1 MYSGSA
7 PVSAECGMPVTV
19 VRLDAVQVLAVAALG
34 VVTGA
39 WLKRRVPL
47 LDRLHIPAS
56 VVGGMLWAL
65 LVLLLRDRWLN
76 VEMDMTLRDIF
87 MVAFFTSVG
96 ISARLTLIRQGGRQ
110 VFALWLLATGGA
122 VLQNAVGIGLAVLL
136 RLDPLIGVVCGSV
149 SMTGGPATAL
159 AFGATFE
166 QMGLAGA
173 TTLGIAAAMFG
184 ITWSGL
190 LGGYAGGRI
199 IERQGLRP
207 ASRSNIANGL
217 EQLEQIARARDVE
230 PGTLLAAGGNV
241 AGEASLLSNV
251 VAIAVAM
258 GLGTLLSRAIE
269 RAGVVLPAYI
279 GAMVAAAFLRNLDDR
294 FHFARIT
301 QRHIDEIAG
310 VALNLFIVMALLT
323 LRLWE
328 LVHLA
333 GPVLLI
339 LTAQVV
345 LTWLLA
351 AAVSFPMMGRDYESA
366 VMAAGYI
373 GFMLGTTANALACMQ
388 VLTEKYGSAVRAVV
402 VVSLVGAFL
411 IDFTNALV
419 ITVTANLLR

>member
-1 MYSGSA
+1 
-7 PVSAECGMPVTV
+7 MPVTA
-19 VRLDAVQVLAVAALG
+19 VRLDAVQVLALAALG
-34 VVTGA
+34 VAVGA
-39 WLKRRVPL
+39 WLKRRVRL

-56 VVGGMLWAL
+56 VLGGLLWAL
-65 LVLLLRDRWLN
+65 LVLILRDRWLN
-76 VEMDMTLRDIF
+76 VEMDMALRDIL

-96 ISARLTLIRQGGRQ
+96 MSARLQLIRQGGRQ
-110 VFALWLLATGGA
+110 VLVFWLLATGGA
-122 VLQNAVGIGLAVLL
+122 VLQNALGIALAVLL

-184 ITWSGL
+184 ITSSGL
-190 LGGYAGGRI
+190 LGGFAGGHI
-199 IERQGLRP
+199 IERQALRLTTANNREALEHVANSGGVP
-207 ASRSNIANGL
+207 DPHASLPVDR
-217 EQLEQIARARDVE
+217 
-230 PGTLLAAGGNV
+230 NV
-241 AGEASLLSNV
+241 AEQTSLLGNV

-258 GLGTLLSRAIE
+258 GLGTLLSMAIE
-269 RAGVVLPAYI
+269 RAGVVLPAYV
-279 GAMVAAAFLRNLDDR
+279 GAMVAAALLRNLDDR
-294 FHFARIT
+294 LHFARIA
-301 QRHIDEIAG
+301 QPHVEEIAN

-333 GPVLLI
+333 APVLLI
-339 LTAQVV
+339 LTAQVA

-351 AAVSFPMMGRDYESA
+351 ARVSFPVMGRDYDSA
-366 VMAAGYI
+366 IMSAGYV
-373 GFMLGTTANALACMQ
+373 GFMIGTTANALACMQ
-388 VLTEKYGSAVRAVV
+388 VLTEKYGPAVRAVMI
-402 VVSLVGAFL
+402 VSLVGAFL

>member
-1 MYSGSA
+1 
-7 PVSAECGMPVTV
+7 MPVTA
-19 VRLDAVQVLAVAALG
+19 VRLDAVQVLALAALG
-34 VVTGA
+34 VAVGA
-39 WLKRRVPL
+39 WLKRRVRL

-56 VVGGMLWAL
+56 VLGGLLWAL
-65 LVLLLRDRWLN
+65 LVLILRDRWLN
-76 VEMDMTLRDIF
+76 VEMDMALRDIL

-96 ISARLTLIRQGGRQ
+96 MSARLQLIRQGGRQ
-110 VFALWLLATGGA
+110 VLVFWLLATGGA
-122 VLQNAVGIGLAVLL
+122 VLQNALGIALAVLL

-184 ITWSGL
+184 ITSSGL
-190 LGGYAGGRI
+190 LGGFAGGHI
-199 IERQGLRP
+199 IERQALRLTT
-207 ASRSNIANGL
+207 ANNREAL
-217 EQLEQIARARDVE
+217 EHVANS
-230 PGTLLAAGGNV
+230 GGV
-241 AGEASLLSNV
+241 PDPHASLLVDRNVAEQTSLLGNV

-258 GLGTLLSRAIE
+258 GLGTLLSMAIE
-269 RAGVVLPAYI
+269 RAGVVLPAYV
-279 GAMVAAAFLRNLDDR
+279 GAMVAAALLRNLDDR
-294 FHFARIT
+294 LHFARIA
-301 QRHIDEIAG
+301 QPHVEEIAN

-333 GPVLLI
+333 APVLLI
-339 LTAQVV
+339 LTAQVA

-351 AAVSFPMMGRDYESA
+351 ARVSFPVMGRDYDSA
-366 VMAAGYI
+366 IMSAGYV
-373 GFMLGTTANALACMQ
+373 GFMIGTTANALACMQ
-388 VLTEKYGSAVRAVV
+388 VLTEKYGPAVRAVMI
-402 VVSLVGAFL
+402 VSLVGAFL

>member
-1 MYSGSA
+1 
-7 PVSAECGMPVTV
+7 MPVTA

-34 VVTGA
+34 VAMGA
-39 WLKRRVPL
+39 WLKRRISL

-56 VVGGMLWAL
+56 VLGGMLWAL
-65 LVLLLRDRWLN
+65 LVLLLRRRWLD
-76 VEMDMTLRDIF
+76 VEMDMTLRDIL

-96 ISARLTLIRQGGRQ
+96 MSARLRLLRQGGRQ
-110 VFALWLLATGGA
+110 LLVFWLLATGGA
-122 VLQNAVGIGLAVLL
+122 VLQNAVGIGLALL
-136 RLDPLIGVVCGSV
+136 MRLDPLIGVVCGSV
-149 SMTGGPATAL
+149 AAAGGPATAL
-159 AFGATFE
+159 AFGGTFE
-166 QMGLAGA
+166 QMGLTGA

-184 ITWSGL
+184 IASSGL

-199 IERQGLRP
+199 IERQALRP
-207 ASRSNIANGL
+207 VAPSDTANGL
-217 EQLEQIARARDVE
+217 GALEHPAHAGDVPEPRASLAVERSVPAR
-230 PGTLLAAGGNV
+230 
-241 AGEASLLSNV
+241 ASLLGNV

-258 GLGTLLSRAIE
+258 GLGTLLSRAIA

-279 GAMVAAAFLRNLDDR
+279 GAMVAAAVLRNLDDR
-294 FHFARIT
+294 LHFARIA
-301 QRHIDEIAG
+301 QHHIDEIAA

-351 AAVSFPMMGRDYESA
+351 AAVSFPVMGRDYDSA

-388 VLTEKYGSAVRAVV
+388 VLSEKYGPAVRAVM

>member
-1 MYSGSA
+1 
-7 PVSAECGMPVTV
+7 MPVTA

-34 VVTGA
+34 VAVGA
-39 WLKRRVPL
+39 WLKRRVRL

-56 VVGGMLWAL
+56 VLGGLLWAL

-76 VEMDMTLRDIF
+76 VEMDMALRDIL

-96 ISARLTLIRQGGRQ
+96 MSARLQLISRGGRQ
-110 VFALWLLATGGA
+110 VLVFWLLATGGA
-122 VLQNAVGIGLAVLL
+122 VLQNALGIGLAVLL

-184 ITWSGL
+184 ITSSGL
-190 LGGYAGGRI
+190 LGGFAGGHI
-199 IERQGLRP
+199 IERQALRLTTANNREALVHVAQGGEVP
-207 ASRSNIANGL
+207 EPHAS
-217 EQLEQIARARDVE
+217 
-230 PGTLLAAGGNV
+230 LAVDRNV
-241 AGEASLLSNV
+241 AEQTSLLGNV

-258 GLGTLLSRAIE
+258 GLGTLLSMAIE
-269 RAGVVLPAYI
+269 RAGVVLPAYV
-279 GAMVAAAFLRNLDDR
+279 GAMVAAALLRNLDDR
-294 FHFARIT
+294 LHFARIA
-301 QRHIDEIAG
+301 QPHVEEIAN

-333 GPVLLI
+333 APVLLI
-339 LTAQVV
+339 LTAQVA

-351 AAVSFPMMGRDYESA
+351 ARVSFPVMGRDYDSA
-366 VMAAGYI
+366 IMSAGYV
-373 GFMLGTTANALACMQ
+373 GFMIGTTANALACMQ
-388 VLTEKYGSAVRAVV
+388 VLTEKYGPAVRAVMI
-402 VVSLVGAFL
+402 VSLVGAFL

>member
-1 MYSGSA
+1 
-7 PVSAECGMPVTV
+7 MPVTA

-34 VVTGA
+34 VAVGA
-39 WLKRRVPL
+39 WLKRRVRL

-56 VVGGMLWAL
+56 VLGGLLWAL

-76 VEMDMTLRDIF
+76 VEMDMALRDIL

-96 ISARLTLIRQGGRQ
+96 MSARLQLISRGGRQ
-110 VFALWLLATGGA
+110 VLVFWLLATGGA
-122 VLQNAVGIGLAVLL
+122 VLQNALGIGLAVLL

-184 ITWSGL
+184 ITSSGL
-190 LGGYAGGRI
+190 LGGFAGGHI
-199 IERQGLRP
+199 IERQALRLTTANNREALVHVAQGGEVP
-207 ASRSNIANGL
+207 EPHAS
-217 EQLEQIARARDVE
+217 
-230 PGTLLAAGGNV
+230 LAVDRNV
-241 AGEASLLSNV
+241 AEQTSLLGNV

-258 GLGTLLSRAIE
+258 GLGTLLSMAIE
-269 RAGVVLPAYI
+269 RAGVVLPAYV
-279 GAMVAAAFLRNLDDR
+279 GAMVAAALLRNLDDR
-294 FHFARIT
+294 LHFARIA
-301 QRHIDEIAG
+301 QPHVEEIAN

-333 GPVLLI
+333 APVLLI
-339 LTAQVV
+339 LTAQVA

-351 AAVSFPMMGRDYESA
+351 ARVSFPVMGRDYDSA
-366 VMAAGYI
+366 IMSAGYV
-373 GFMLGTTANALACMQ
+373 GFMIGTTANALACMQ
-388 VLTEKYGSAVRAVV
+388 VLTEKYGPAVRAVMI
-402 VVSLVGAFL
+402 VSLVGAFL
-411 IDFTNALV
+411 IDFTNARV

>member
-1 MYSGSA
+1 
-7 PVSAECGMPVTV
+7 MPVTA

-34 VVTGA
+34 VAVGA
-39 WLKRRVPL
+39 WLKRRVRL

-56 VVGGMLWAL
+56 VLGGLLWAL

-76 VEMDMTLRDIF
+76 VEMDMALRDIL

-96 ISARLTLIRQGGRQ
+96 MSARLQLISRGGRQ
-110 VFALWLLATGGA
+110 VLVFWLLATGGA
-122 VLQNAVGIGLAVLL
+122 VLQNALGIALAVLL

-184 ITWSGL
+184 ITSSGL
-190 LGGYAGGRI
+190 LGGFAGGHI
-199 IERQGLRP
+199 IERQALRLTTANNREALVHVAQGGEVP
-207 ASRSNIANGL
+207 EPHAS
-217 EQLEQIARARDVE
+217 
-230 PGTLLAAGGNV
+230 LAVDRNV
-241 AGEASLLSNV
+241 AEQTSLLGNV

-258 GLGTLLSRAIE
+258 GLGTLLSMAIE
-269 RAGVVLPAYI
+269 RAGVVLPAYV
-279 GAMVAAAFLRNLDDR
+279 GAMVAAALLRNLDDR
-294 FHFARIT
+294 LHFARIA
-301 QRHIDEIAG
+301 QPHVEEIAN

-333 GPVLLI
+333 APVLLI
-339 LTAQVV
+339 LTAQVA

-351 AAVSFPMMGRDYESA
+351 ARVSFPVMGRDYDSA
-366 VMAAGYI
+366 IMSAGYV
-373 GFMLGTTANALACMQ
+373 GFMIGTTANALACMQ
-388 VLTEKYGSAVRAVV
+388 VLTEKYGPAVRAVMI
-402 VVSLVGAFL
+402 VSLVGAFL

>member
-1 MYSGSA
+1 
-7 PVSAECGMPVTV
+7 MPVTA

-34 VVTGA
+34 VAVGA
-39 WLKRRVPL
+39 WLKRRVRL

-56 VVGGMLWAL
+56 VLGGLLWAL

-76 VEMDMTLRDIF
+76 VEMDMALRDIL

-96 ISARLTLIRQGGRQ
+96 MSARLQLISRGGRQ
-110 VFALWLLATGGA
+110 VLVFWLLATGGA
-122 VLQNAVGIGLAVLL
+122 VLQNALGIGLAVLL

-184 ITWSGL
+184 ITSSGL
-190 LGGYAGGRI
+190 LGGFAGGHI
-199 IERQGLRP
+199 IERQALRLTTANNREALVHVAQGGEVP
-207 ASRSNIANGL
+207 EPHAS
-217 EQLEQIARARDVE
+217 
-230 PGTLLAAGGNV
+230 LAVDRNV
-241 AGEASLLSNV
+241 AEQTSLLGNV

-258 GLGTLLSRAIE
+258 GLGTLLSMAIE
-269 RAGVVLPAYI
+269 WAGVVLPAYV
-279 GAMVAAAFLRNLDDR
+279 GAMVAAALLRNLDDR
-294 FHFARIT
+294 LHFARIA
-301 QRHIDEIAG
+301 QPHVEEIAN

-333 GPVLLI
+333 APVLLI
-339 LTAQVV
+339 LTAQVA

-351 AAVSFPMMGRDYESA
+351 ARVSFPVMGRDYDSA
-366 VMAAGYI
+366 IMSAGYV
-373 GFMLGTTANALACMQ
+373 GFMIGTTANALACMQ
-388 VLTEKYGSAVRAVV
+388 VLTEKYGPAVRAVMI
-402 VVSLVGAFL
+402 VSLVGAFL

>member
-1 MYSGSA
+1 
-7 PVSAECGMPVTV
+7 MPVTA
-19 VRLDAVQVLAVAALG
+19 VRLDAVQVLALAALG
-34 VVTGA
+34 VAVGA
-39 WLKRRVPL
+39 WLKRRVRL

-56 VVGGMLWAL
+56 VLGGLLWAL
-65 LVLLLRDRWLN
+65 LVLILRDRWLN
-76 VEMDMTLRDIF
+76 VEMDMALRDIL

-96 ISARLTLIRQGGRQ
+96 MSARLQLIRQGGRQ
-110 VFALWLLATGGA
+110 VLVFWLLATGGA
-122 VLQNAVGIGLAVLL
+122 VLQNALGIALAVLL

-184 ITWSGL
+184 ITSSGL
-190 LGGYAGGRI
+190 LGGFAGGHI
-199 IERQGLRP
+199 IERQALRLTTANNREALEHVANSGGVP
-207 ASRSNIANGL
+207 DPHASLPVDR
-217 EQLEQIARARDVE
+217 
-230 PGTLLAAGGNV
+230 NV
-241 AGEASLLSNV
+241 AEQTSLLGNV

-258 GLGTLLSRAIE
+258 GLGTLLSMAIE
-269 RAGVVLPAYI
+269 WAGVVLPAYV
-279 GAMVAAAFLRNLDDR
+279 GAMVAAALLRNLDDR
-294 FHFARIT
+294 LHFARIA
-301 QRHIDEIAG
+301 QPHVEEIAN

-333 GPVLLI
+333 APVLLI
-339 LTAQVV
+339 LTAQVA

-351 AAVSFPMMGRDYESA
+351 ARVSFPVMGRDYDSA
-366 VMAAGYI
+366 IMSAGYV
-373 GFMLGTTANALACMQ
+373 GFMIGTTANALACMQ
-388 VLTEKYGSAVRAVV
+388 VLTEKYGPAVRAVMI
-402 VVSLVGAFL
+402 VSLVGAFL

>member
-1 MYSGSA
+1 
-7 PVSAECGMPVTV
+7 MPVTA
-19 VRLDAVQVLAVAALG
+19 VRLDAVQVLALAALG
-34 VVTGA
+34 VAVGA
-39 WLKRRVPL
+39 WLKRRVRL

-56 VVGGMLWAL
+56 VLGGLLWAL
-65 LVLLLRDRWLN
+65 LVLILRDRWLN
-76 VEMDMTLRDIF
+76 VEMDMALRDIF

-96 ISARLTLIRQGGRQ
+96 MSARLELISRGGRQ
-110 VFALWLLATGGA
+110 VLVFWLLATGGA
-122 VLQNAVGIGLAVLL
+122 VLQNALGIGLAVLM

-149 SMTGGPATAL
+149 STTGGPATAL

-184 ITWSGL
+184 ITSSGL
-190 LGGYAGGRI
+190 LGGFAGGRI
-199 IERQGLRP
+199 IERQRLRP
-207 ASRSNIANGL
+207 APQPDTANNREALVHVAQGG
-217 EQLEQIARARDVE
+217 EVPE
-230 PGTLLAAGGNV
+230 PHASLAVDRNV
-241 AGEASLLSNV
+241 AERASLLGNA

-258 GLGTLLSRAIE
+258 GLGTLLSTAIQ
-269 RAGVVLPAYI
+269 RAGVVLPAYV
-279 GAMVAAAFLRNLDDR
+279 GAMVAAALLRNLDDR
-294 FHFARIT
+294 LHFARIA
-301 QRHIDEIAG
+301 QPHVDEIAN

-333 GPVLLI
+333 APVLLI
-339 LTAQVV
+339 LTAQVA

-351 AAVSFPMMGRDYESA
+351 AAVSFPVMGRDYDSA
-366 VMAAGYI
+366 VMSAGYI

-388 VLTEKYGSAVRAVV
+388 VLTEKYGPAVRAVM